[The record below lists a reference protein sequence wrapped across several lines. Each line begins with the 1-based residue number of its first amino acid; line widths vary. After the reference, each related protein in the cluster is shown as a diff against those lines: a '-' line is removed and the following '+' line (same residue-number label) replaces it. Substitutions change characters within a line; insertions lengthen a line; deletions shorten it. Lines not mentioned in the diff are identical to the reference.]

1 MYSYLHSLVSVG
13 KQRDQHVNEED
24 KSKNKIGSKQKLSES
39 F

>member
-24 KSKNKIGSKQKLSES
+24 KSKNKIDSKRNLSES

>member
-24 KSKNKIGSKQKLSES
+24 ESKNKVGSKQKLSKS

>member
-13 KQRDQHVNEED
+13 KQRDQHVNEKD
-24 KSKNKIGSKQKLSES
+24 KSKNKIDSKQNLSES

>member
-13 KQRDQHVNEED
+13 KQRDQHVNEND
-24 KSKNKIGSKQKLSES
+24 KSKNKIGSKQKLSER

>member
-13 KQRDQHVNEED
+13 KQRDQHVDEED
-24 KSKNKIGSKQKLSES
+24 KSKNKIGSKQNLSES